1 MRCRRGHCRGRC
13 KRCGQTRR
21 DGRLQRR
28 SRCRRR
34 RRVRSRRSRHRCVQ
48 RSVRNLFRWFGRPC
62 HTVVRVDESGDIG
75 ANRWLR
81 EGPVAAASA
90 RAVDV
95 TTRRIRRR
103 RTGDRTS
110 SVDIASRHPFLHL
123 ACRNRLRLRRI
134 QCGTG
139 RVDDVFPGRN
149 VDRCM
154 GFRRGSAVDGMF
166 AFAARTVCVRVRFD
180 AGRFRRVLRWLI
192 DEPGADVHDGSV
204 RARA

>member
-1 MRCRRGHCRGRC
+1 M
-13 KRCGQTRR
+13 
-21 DGRLQRR
+21 
-28 SRCRRR
+28 
-34 RRVRSRRSRHRCVQ
+34 
-48 RSVRNLFRWFGRPC
+48 RNLFRGFRRLG

-81 EGPVAAASA
+81 DGLVAAASA
-90 RAVDV
+90 RAVHVDV
-95 TTRRIRRR
+95 TAGHVRRR
-103 RTGDRTS
+103 RTGDRTG
-110 SVDIASRHPFLHL
+110 SVDIASRHPFLYR

-154 GFRRGSAVDGMF
+154 GFRCGSAVDGMF
-166 AFAARTVCVRVRFD
+166 AFAARTICMRVRFD
-180 AGRFRRVLRWLI
+180 VGRFRRVRRWLI
-192 DEPGADVHDGSV
+192 DEPGADVDDGSV